1 MKKKIFALALALVM
15 ALSLAACG
23 GGNGGGEAAST
34 GGETAGADTSS
45 GPKIGVVVMNA
56 AADTYMTT
64 HYNTM
69 ESYAKELGVSLTQL
83 DRVGDGTRQANQ
95 VRDLIEMGV
104 DVIGIWAANSE
115 TAVAS
120 AKKANEAGIPVVA
133 INTPMAAEADEYIVG
148 FVGPDNF
155 TESNLA
161 AQQMV
166 ADLGGEGN
174 IVVIEGQSG
183 RDNSTERLNGML
195 AALEGTNITVL
206 DSQVGEYNH
215 EESRNIMENY
225 LTKYPS
231 GQIIAVYCMDDTE
244 CLGAVDA
251 LESAGRL
258 DEVAVYGAA
267 LGDWGAIEYV
277 QDGSIDGMAIQSP
290 VIDAKTSLDY
300 LVKVANGEEVPEK
313 LFIETPVGTPE
324 NIDSLGL
331 VEW

>member
-1 MKKKIFALALALVM
+1 MKTKKFLALALSLILC
-15 ALSLAACG
+15 LSLAACG
-23 GGNGGGEAAST
+23 GGGSGASSDGGS
-34 GGETAGADTSS
+34 GGAETAD
-45 GPKIGVVVMNA
+45 GPNIGVVVMNA

-69 ESYAKELGVSLTQL
+69 ESYAKELGVNLTQL
-83 DRVGDGTRQANQ
+83 DPVGDGTRQSNQ
-95 VRDLIEMGV
+95 VQDLIEMGV

-133 INTPMAAEADEYIVG
+133 FNTPMAAEADEYIVG

-155 TESNLA
+155 TESYLA

-195 AALEGTNITVL
+195 AAVEGTNIQIL

-231 GQIIAVYCMDDTE
+231 GQIVAVYCMDDTE
-244 CLGAVDA
+244 CMGAVDA
-251 LESAGRL
+251 LEAAGRL

-290 VIDAKTSLDY
+290 VIDAQTSLDY
-300 LVKVANGEEVPEK
+300 MVKVANGEEVPRE
-313 LFIETPVGTPE
+313 LFIDTPVGTPE